1 MSDPWSLEPMGPS
14 RLLIWILGCKPTQL
28 GAGGFPRNKQGV
40 GVLWSLH
47 SLKGLWFVPNKV
59 YEPLRWYRPSR
70 LRLSCRSS
78 RRCLRCLSRNARM
91 IVGWSPES
99 SPAQPGWSLCLSLGF
114 RSNFCFRFCFSFCY
128 CLCFRI
134 WVCRW
139 TTTTEKKEK
148 TRRGEVEVGEDQ
160 GQRLA
165 ALPHRLRY
173 HWERLP
179 QPLYTHLNPAAPHMC
194 PSRFARPHPQL
205 DFPNLGDWSRCFS
218 LPHVL
223 GPQGSVC
230 AATGEEARK
239 YSDGLKA
246 ALATSSGAA
255 PATAGVAPKLDSGNP
270 LPPWQEVLPD
280 REEWWGRHR
289 LQRQQPVDFP
299 KVLFKIPTTDWMLCP
314 CTLGL

>member
-1 MSDPWSLEPMGPS
+1 MGPS

-28 GAGGFPRNKQGV
+28 GAGGLVICAHYFPRNKQGV

-99 SPAQPGWSLCLSLGF
+99 SPAQLGWSLCLSLGF

-165 ALPHRLRY
+165 ALPHRLGT
-173 HWERLP
+173 P
-179 QPLYTHLNPAAPHMC
+179 ATTPLHAPK
-194 PSRFARPHPQL
+194 PSRAPYVSLAFRASSSSAGLSEPWRLKQMLLSSSRARPP
-205 DFPNLGDWSRCFS
+205 RFS
-218 LPHVL
+218 LRSNRRRSSKMFGRLEGRAGYQLRSSPRYSRSRSQARFRKPSRL
-223 GPQGSVC
+223 GRRSSRTEKNGGVV
-230 AATGEEARK
+230 TGCNV
-239 YSDGLKA
+239 S
-246 ALATSSGAA
+246 
-255 PATAGVAPKLDSGNP
+255 NP
-270 LPPWQEVLPD
+270 WIS
-280 REEWWGRHR
+280 
-289 LQRQQPVDFP
+289 P